1 MTARVLVNRVWQQHF
16 GDGFVATPDDLGNM
30 SSSPTHPELVD
41 WLASRFVEDGWSIKN
56 LHRLIL
62 LSSTYQENAA
72 GNPQYAD
79 LDPDNKLH
87 WRYNMRRLDF
97 ESIHDSLLAIAGTLD
112 LKLGGKSVPIG
123 SEDFATRRAV
133 YTYIDRRNPA
143 EILTQFDFP
152 SPNVPTGKRY
162 LTIVPQQSL
171 FMMNSPLVIE
181 TARKL
186 THRPEFLSLDSDEER
201 VTSLYLAVFQRPPTK
216 QEISLSLHYVEAN
229 PGGTSTEAPVATV
242 ASRAASAQAERQ
254 AQQAKLAS
262 KNLRGKNSY
271 QAEPGGAAFKSRA
284 PVDAWTKLA
293 HALFQTNEA
302 MFYN

>member
-1 MTARVLVNRVWQQHF
+1 V
-16 GDGFVATPDDLGNM
+16 
-30 SSSPTHPELVD
+30 
-41 WLASRFVEDGWSIKN
+41 
-56 LHRLIL
+56 
-62 LSSTYQENAA
+62 
-72 GNPQYAD
+72 
-79 LDPDNKLH
+79 
-87 WRYNMRRLDF
+87 
-97 ESIHDSLLAIAGTLD
+97 HDSLLAIAGTLD
-112 LKLGGKSVPIG
+112 LKMGGKSVPIG

-133 YTYIDRRNPA
+133 YTFIDRRNPA

-186 THRPEFLSLDSDEER
+186 THRPAFLELDTDEER
-201 VTSLYLAVFQRPPTK
+201 VSSLYLAVFQRPPNA
-216 QEISLSLHYVEAN
+216 QEIALSLRYVEAN
-229 PGGTSTEAPVATV
+229 PGGTSTEGPPATAMSQL
-242 ASRAASAQAERQ
+242 ASRAAERQ
-254 AQQAKLAS
+254 AQFSKNAS
-262 KNLRGKNSY
+262 KNPRGKNAF

-302 MFYN
+302 MFID

>member
-1 MTARVLVNRVWQQHF
+1 VLVNRVWQHHF
-16 GDGFVATPDDLGNM
+16 GEGFVSTPDDLGNM
-30 SSSPTHPELVD
+30 SSPPTHPELVD
-41 WLASRFVEDGWSIKN
+41 WLASTFVENGWSLKK
-56 LHRLIL
+56 LHRVIL
-62 LSSTYQENAA
+62 LSSTYQESSTANAK
-72 GNPQYAD
+72 YAD
-79 LDPDNKLH
+79 IDPDNKLH

-97 ESIHDSLLAIAGTLD
+97 EALHDSLLAIAGTLD
-112 LKLGGKSVPIG
+112 LTLGGKSIPIG
-123 SEDFATRRAV
+123 SEGFATRRAV

-186 THRPEFLSLDSDEER
+186 THRPEFLALETDRDR
-201 VTSLYLAVFQRPPTK
+201 VTSLYVAIFQRPPTAT
-216 QEISLSLHYVEAN
+216 EISLSMKYVLAN
-229 PGGTSTEAPVATV
+229 PGGTSTEAPRETI
-242 ASRAASAQAERQ
+242 ASAAAAKQAQNQLRQ
-254 AQQAKLAS
+254 AQAAAKNPRA
-262 KNLRGKNSY
+262 KNSF
-271 QAEPGGAAFKSRA
+271 QAEPGGAAFTTRD